1 LEAEKRGG
9 GNLEENKIDEAKKIL
24 EQEKAER
31 VSKCLQEINEALE
44 KYNCYLDVF
53 ATLSTPTP
61 NNPTGIKFTINVLPR
76 EV

>member
-1 LEAEKRGG
+1 
-9 GNLEENKIDEAKKIL
+9 LEENKIEEAKKVL

-44 KYNCYLDVF
+44 KYNCYLDVV

>member
-1 LEAEKRGG
+1 M
-9 GNLEENKIDEAKKIL
+9 EENKIEDKVEEAKKVL
-24 EQEKAER
+24 EQEKADR

-44 KYNCYLDVF
+44 KYNCYLDVV

>member
-1 LEAEKRGG
+1 
-9 GNLEENKIDEAKKIL
+9 LEENKIEDKVEEAKKVL
-24 EQEKAER
+24 EQEKADR

-44 KYNCYLDVF
+44 KYNCYLDVV

>member
-1 LEAEKRGG
+1 LETKDIGG
-9 GNLEENKIDEAKKIL
+9 DKLEDKITEAKKLL

-44 KYNCYLDVF
+44 KYNCYLDVS
-53 ATLSTPTP
+53 ATLSTPSP
-61 NNPTGIKFTINVLPR
+61 NNPTGIKFTINVLPK

>member
-1 LEAEKRGG
+1 M
-9 GNLEENKIDEAKKIL
+9 EENKIEEAKKVL

-44 KYNCYLDVF
+44 KYNCYLDVV

>member
-1 LEAEKRGG
+1 
-9 GNLEENKIDEAKKIL
+9 LEENKIDEAKKIL

-44 KYNCYLDVF
+44 KYNCYLDVS

-61 NNPTGIKFTINVLPR
+61 SNPTGIKFTINVLPR

>member
-1 LEAEKRGG
+1 MDKEKM
-9 GNLEENKIDEAKKIL
+9 EEKDL
-24 EQEKAER
+24 SEQEIEVLRERKKQER
-31 VSKCLQEINEALE
+31 VNKCLQEINEALQ
-44 KYNCYLDVF
+44 KYNCYLDVV